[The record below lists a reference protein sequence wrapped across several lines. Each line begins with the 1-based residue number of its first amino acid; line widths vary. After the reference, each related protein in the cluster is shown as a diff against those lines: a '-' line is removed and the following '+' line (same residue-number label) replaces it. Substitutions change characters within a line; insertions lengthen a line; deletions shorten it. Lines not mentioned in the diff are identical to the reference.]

1 MKKTFLFF
9 LFIFLSSCTK
19 SKTANTFSLIFE
31 NKVYRVKN
39 PNEKLKFLDS
49 LNSFSNSL
57 KNDSLT
63 RKFLFDL
70 SSEYYYLNKNTKS
83 LSVSQR
89 ILKLSEQAKD
99 TNAIAKSYYYIG
111 DTYEVSHKDSAY
123 YYYQKAEKL
132 YRNLKN
138 DLMTGRMQFNKAY
151 LLFYE
156 GNYIES
162 EILLSKALQLLK
174 KSDDK
179 KLLYS
184 TYNLM
189 GANFG
194 KLEESDNAIKYYMLA
209 KGVLNDLIQSDDGF
223 DKKNNF
229 KISTSVNLA
238 EIYRQRAQYK
248 KAILELESV
257 LSPNLKKE
265 WPEYY
270 AIIIG
275 NLGEIKMKSGNLYGV
290 EKLLKTALDISRR
303 NSNEASQIYK
313 LSYLGEYYSIV
324 KDTAKSISYL
334 KQSLRLSEK
343 FQSSDNI
350 KLNLKLLSKIDY
362 KNDSFYTKRY
372 IAISD
377 SLTKVQ
383 RNNRNKYARIE
394 YETSIVEDENKSLST
409 RNLYLIIGSFM
420 IVLVS
425 GGILINRYVENK
437 KKEVVYQKQL
447 QKAEEEIF
455 ELLKDYQI
463 KLNTIKFKEQNRIAM
478 ELHDNVLNK
487 LYGTRLQLGI
497 LNNSDTLEA
506 KEKRLSYVDLLQE
519 IELEIRNISHD
530 LHTDDIEVHLDY
542 IDLLNDL
549 IQEKNEF
556 ALTHFSF
563 SDTSKLNW
571 NKIDGLV
578 KITIFRIVQEALLN
592 VIKYAEATTCEISLN
607 KTKKNKLQ
615 LLIEDNG
622 KGFKNNTKENDGI
635 GLKNIKKR
643 ARLVHAELSITSN
656 LGKGTKIEII
666 FDC

>member
-1 MKKTFLFF
+1 
-9 LFIFLSSCTK
+9 
-19 SKTANTFSLIFE
+19 
-31 NKVYRVKN
+31 
-39 PNEKLKFLDS
+39 
-49 LNSFSNSL
+49 
-57 KNDSLT
+57 
-63 RKFLFDL
+63 
-70 SSEYYYLNKNTKS
+70 
-83 LSVSQR
+83 
-89 ILKLSEQAKD
+89 
-99 TNAIAKSYYYIG
+99 
-111 DTYEVSHKDSAY
+111 
-123 YYYQKAEKL
+123 
-132 YRNLKN
+132 
-138 DLMTGRMQFNKAY
+138 
-151 LLFYE
+151 
-156 GNYIES
+156 
-162 EILLSKALQLLK
+162 
-174 KSDDK
+174 
-179 KLLYS
+179 
-184 TYNLM
+184 
-189 GANFG
+189 
-194 KLEESDNAIKYYMLA
+194 
-209 KGVLNDLIQSDDGF
+209 
-223 DKKNNF
+223 
-229 KISTSVNLA
+229 
-238 EIYRQRAQYK
+238 
-248 KAILELESV
+248 
-257 LSPNLKKE
+257 
-265 WPEYY
+265 
-270 AIIIG
+270 
-275 NLGEIKMKSGNLYGV
+275 MKSGNLYGV

>member
-19 SKTANTFSLIFE
+19 PKTANTFSLIFE

-324 KDTAKSISYL
+324 KDTAQSISYL

-343 FQSSDNI
+343 FQSNDNI

-394 YETSIVEDENKSLST
+394 YETSIIEDENKSLST

-437 KKEVVYQKQL
+437 KRELVYQIQL

>member
-19 SKTANTFSLIFE
+19 PKTANTFSLIFE

-324 KDTAKSISYL
+324 KDTAQSISYL

-343 FQSSDNI
+343 FQSNDNI

>member
-19 SKTANTFSLIFE
+19 PKIANISSSIFE

-63 RKFLFDL
+63 RKLLFDL
-70 SSEYYYLNKNTKS
+70 SSEYYYLNQSTES

-99 TNAIAKSYYYIG
+99 TSAIAKSYYYIG
-111 DTYEVSHKDSAY
+111 DTYEVNHKDSAY
-123 YYYQKAEKL
+123 YYYQKAEKI
-132 YRNLKN
+132 YRILKN
-138 DLMTGRMQFNKAY
+138 DLMTARMQFNKAY

-194 KLEESDNAIKYYMLA
+194 KLEEFDDAIKYYMLA
-209 KGVLNDLIQSDDGF
+209 KGVLKDLIQSNEGF

-229 KISTSVNLA
+229 KISISVNLA

-313 LSYLGEYYSIV
+313 LSYLGEYYSII
-324 KDTAKSISYL
+324 KDTAQSISYL

-343 FQSSDNI
+343 FKSSDNI

-362 KNDSFYTKRY
+362 RNDSFYTKRY

-409 RNLYLIIGSFM
+409 KNLYLIIGWFM

-425 GGILINRYVENK
+425 GGILINRYIENK
-437 KKEVVYQKQL
+437 KRELVYQIQL

-463 KLNTIKFKEQNRIAM
+463 KLNTIKFREQNRIAM

-530 LHTDDIEVHLDY
+530 LHSDDIEVHLDY

-549 IQEKNEF
+549 IQEKNEL

-571 NKIDGLV
+571 NNIDGLV

-607 KTKKNKLQ
+607 KTKNNKLQ
-615 LLIEDNG
+615 LLVKDNG
-622 KGFKNNTKENDGI
+622 RGFKNNTKANDGI
-635 GLKNIKKR
+635 GLKNIKER
-643 ARLVHAELSITSN
+643 ARLVQAELSITSN
-656 LGKGTKIEII
+656 LGKGTKIEIV
-666 FDC
+666 FNC

>member
-19 SKTANTFSLIFE
+19 PKTANTFSLIFE

-324 KDTAKSISYL
+324 KDTAQSISYL

-343 FQSSDNI
+343 FQSNDNI

-394 YETSIVEDENKSLST
+394 YETSIIEDENKSLST

>member
-270 AIIIG
+270 
-275 NLGEIKMKSGNLYGV
+275 E
-290 EKLLKTALDISRR
+290 
-303 NSNEASQIYK
+303 
-313 LSYLGEYYSIV
+313 
-324 KDTAKSISYL
+324 
-334 KQSLRLSEK
+334 
-343 FQSSDNI
+343 
-350 KLNLKLLSKIDY
+350 
-362 KNDSFYTKRY
+362 
-372 IAISD
+372 
-377 SLTKVQ
+377 
-383 RNNRNKYARIE
+383 
-394 YETSIVEDENKSLST
+394 
-409 RNLYLIIGSFM
+409 
-420 IVLVS
+420 
-425 GGILINRYVENK
+425 
-437 KKEVVYQKQL
+437 
-447 QKAEEEIF
+447 
-455 ELLKDYQI
+455 
-463 KLNTIKFKEQNRIAM
+463 
-478 ELHDNVLNK
+478 
-487 LYGTRLQLGI
+487 
-497 LNNSDTLEA
+497 
-506 KEKRLSYVDLLQE
+506 
-519 IELEIRNISHD
+519 
-530 LHTDDIEVHLDY
+530 
-542 IDLLNDL
+542 
-549 IQEKNEF
+549 
-556 ALTHFSF
+556 
-563 SDTSKLNW
+563 
-571 NKIDGLV
+571 
-578 KITIFRIVQEALLN
+578 
-592 VIKYAEATTCEISLN
+592 
-607 KTKKNKLQ
+607 
-615 LLIEDNG
+615 
-622 KGFKNNTKENDGI
+622 
-635 GLKNIKKR
+635 
-643 ARLVHAELSITSN
+643 
-656 LGKGTKIEII
+656 
-666 FDC
+666 

>member
-19 SKTANTFSLIFE
+19 SKIANISSSIFE
-31 NKVYRVKN
+31 NKVYRIKN

-70 SSEYYYLNKNTKS
+70 SSEYYYLNQNTES

-99 TNAIAKSYYYIG
+99 TSAIAKSYYYIG
-111 DTYEVSHKDSAY
+111 DTYEVNHKDSAY
-123 YYYQKAEKL
+123 YYYQKAEKI
-132 YRNLKN
+132 YRILKN
-138 DLMTGRMQFNKAY
+138 DLMTARMQFNKAY

-194 KLEESDNAIKYYMLA
+194 KLEEFDDAIKYYMLA
-209 KGVLNDLIQSDDGF
+209 KGVLKDLIQSNEGF

-229 KISTSVNLA
+229 KISISVNLA

-324 KDTAKSISYL
+324 KDTEQSISYL

-343 FQSSDNI
+343 FKSSDNI

-362 KNDSFYTKRY
+362 RNDSFYTKRY

-409 RNLYLIIGSFM
+409 KNLYLIIGWFM

-425 GGILINRYVENK
+425 GGILINRYIENK
-437 KKEVVYQKQL
+437 KRELVYQIQL

-463 KLNTIKFKEQNRIAM
+463 KLNTIKFREQNRIAM

-530 LHTDDIEVHLDY
+530 LHSDDIEVHLDY

-549 IQEKNEF
+549 IQEKNEL

-571 NKIDGLV
+571 NNIDGLV

-607 KTKKNKLQ
+607 KTKNNKLQ
-615 LLIEDNG
+615 LLVKDNG
-622 KGFKNNTKENDGI
+622 KGFKNNTKANDGI
-635 GLKNIKKR
+635 GLKNIKER
-643 ARLVHAELSITSN
+643 ARLVQAELSITSN
-656 LGKGTKIEII
+656 LGKGTKIEIV
-666 FDC
+666 FNC

>member
-19 SKTANTFSLIFE
+19 PKTANTFSLIFE

-290 EKLLKTALDISRR
+290 EKLLKTSLDISRR

-437 KKEVVYQKQL
+437 KRELVYQIQL

-497 LNNSDTLEA
+497 LNNSDTLEG

-556 ALTHFSF
+556 VLTHFSF
-563 SDTSKLNW
+563 SDTSNLNW
-571 NKIDGLV
+571 NNIDGLV

-622 KGFKNNTKENDGI
+622 KGFKNNTRENDGI
-635 GLKNIKKR
+635 GLKNIKER